1 MTVSFRALCRVVVLG
16 AVLLAASQPWAFARK
31 GQKISVGDDPSL
43 KEGSPQLVLIEL
55 SDYQ

>member
-1 MTVSFRALCRVVVLG
+1 MTVSFRSLCRTIALG
-16 AVLLAASQPWAFARK
+16 AVLLAGLEPWAFARK